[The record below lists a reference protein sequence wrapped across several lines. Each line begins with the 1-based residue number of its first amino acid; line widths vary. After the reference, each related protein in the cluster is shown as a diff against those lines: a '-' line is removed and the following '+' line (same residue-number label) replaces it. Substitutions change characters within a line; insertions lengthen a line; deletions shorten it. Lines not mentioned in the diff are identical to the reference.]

1 MATDTQVAWRFLE
14 FRVFT
19 AMYPQVFG
27 NSPDETANCRL
38 SLNKETTQEATVMI
52 QPSLF
57 SYGLGEAQ
65 PISEPVR
72 LPVPDCTSARS

>member
-1 MATDTQVAWRFLE
+1 MRHAAGLSSQHGV
-14 FRVFT
+14 
-19 AMYPQVFG
+19 PQVFG

-72 LPVPDCTSARS
+72 LLLSNFTCLSNKLA